1 MQHHIPIDSL
11 GPQGAAMAGAVSA
24 CVHCGFCLP
33 VCPTYT
39 VLQEE
44 MDSPRGRIFL
54 MKEVLEGALP
64 LNEALPYVDRC
75 LGCVACVPACPSG
88 VAFGDLLVSFRAF
101 AGEQRSQT
109 FGERLARTLVR
120 ETLPYPGRFRTA
132 AQAGQLGR
140 RLRSQLSPQLA
151 AMVDLVPESL
161 PEAQPL
167 PPVVLAEGTRRARVA
182 LLAGCV
188 QHVLAPDINWATVR
202 VLARNGVEVVI
213 PAEQGCCGALS
224 MHTGEWGQALSLAR
238 HNLGV
243 FPEDVDAIVT
253 NAAGCGSGIG
263 EYPLLFTGQPEAS
276 RAEAMATQVRD
287 VSSFL
292 VELGWEAPPELDNPL
307 LVAYHDPCHL
317 AHAQGVREAPRRLLA
332 SIPGLTLLEVPEG
345 NMCCGSA
352 GTYNLEQPELAGEL
366 GRRKAEHIASTNA
379 NALATGNIGCL
390 MQIQAHLKGRGRAMP
405 LYHTVQVLDRA
416 YARTL

>member
-1 MQHHIPIDSL
+1 VL
-11 GPQGAAMAGAVSA
+11 RRY
-24 CVHCGFCLP
+24 LP
-33 VCPTYT
+33 
-39 VLQEE
+39 
-44 MDSPRGRIFL
+44 
-54 MKEVLEGALP
+54 
-64 LNEALPYVDRC
+64 
-75 LGCVACVPACPSG
+75 
-88 VAFGDLLVSFRAF
+88 
-101 AGEQRSQT
+101 
-109 FGERLARTLVR
+109 
-120 ETLPYPGRFRTA
+120 
-132 AQAGQLGR
+132 
-140 RLRSQLSPQLA
+140 PQLR

-167 PPVVLAEGTRRARVA
+167 PPIVPAEGRRRARVA

-188 QHVLAPDINWATVR
+188 QQVLAPDINWATVR

-213 PAEQGCCGALS
+213 PPEQGCCGALS
-224 MHTGEWGQALSLAR
+224 MHTGDQGQALSLAR
-238 HNLGV
+238 QNLGA

-253 NAAGCGSGIG
+253 NAAGCGSGMR
-263 EYPLLFTGQPEAS
+263 EYPLLFAGQ
-276 RAEAMATQVRD
+276 AEAGRAQEIAALVRD

-317 AHAQGVREAPRRLLA
+317 AHAQGVRQAPRQLLT

-345 NMCCGSA
+345 DMCCGSA
-352 GTYNLEQPELAGEL
+352 GTYNLEQPEVAGEL

-390 MQIQAHLKGRGRAMP
+390 MQIQAHLQALGRTMP
-405 LYHTVQVLDRA
+405 LYHTVQVLERA